1 MDSPDLRAGD
11 EDRDRTIGVLREA
24 FAQGR
29 LSQTEFDERLDSAHA
44 ARTFG
49 ELDALTADLP
59 SMAASTPTPVVE
71 MESAV
76 AKERRDMRTAW
87 ASWLGVGV
95 LVNII
100 WFATWMGNGPAP
112 YYWPIWVIG
121 PWGGGMLI
129 WTLSSKAGRPKNG

>member
-1 MDSPDLRAGD
+1 VSSPDLRAGD
-11 EDRDRTIGVLREA
+11 EDRDRTIDVLREA

-29 LSQTEFDERLDSAHA
+29 LSHREFDERLDSAHGA
-44 ARTFG
+44 LTFG
-49 ELDALTADLP
+49 DLDALIADLP
-59 SMAASTPTPVVE
+59 SMAASTPVPLAATE
-71 MESAV
+71 AAV
-76 AKERRDMRTAW
+76 AKERRDMRSAW

-129 WTLSSKAGRPKNG
+129 WTLSSKAERPRNG